1 MPRGAPLR
9 WGASLCFVPLPPDPM
24 RLVALARS
32 FALATVALAS
42 LFALA
47 PAASAQ
53 IPDALAGRWSGA
65 AVSDGVPRLFDLQFE
80 VEGDSL
86 TTILTQPYNGFTRFG
101 FDFRYTSEG
110 PADGTLTG
118 GLFGDEMR
126 LLVDLADGSLRGTV
140 ASADSVTATVYL
152 RRVLDYPLPGFSF
165 AEASVP
171 AGADTL
177 SGTLLVPE
185 GAGPHPAAVLVAGRG
200 GYRTRGDMGEWAA
213 LLARNGIAA
222 LVYDQR
228 GVGRSTGRPEATGET
243 RVENVDAALDWLRAQ
258 DGIDGARVGVL
269 SYSAGGWVTPLAIQD
284 RDDVA
289 FWVSLAGPAEGLA
302 AQQGHTTTQLM
313 RASGEE
319 YAAAEY
325 AAAFAYQA
333 RLVELAQAE
342 APWSDYAPLNAAA
355 RSARWAA
362 HALIPDSLQQEDLAY
377 YRSRTAF
384 NDPDDALRRLDLP
397 ILALY
402 GGADVIV
409 HPDDNVPRLRQ
420 LVGDDALTVVVLDG
434 AEHSLGRPAGV
445 HGAGDWPE
453 GFRRPWA
460 RPGRLF
466 TTIVD
471 WTRERVGLAR

>member
-1 MPRGAPLR
+1 M
-9 WGASLCFVPLPPDPM
+9 WGASLCLPPPPDPM
-24 RLVALARS
+24 RLVALAS
-32 FALATVALAS
+32 LLALAAVA
-42 LFALA
+42 FA
-47 PAASAQ
+47 PAAAAQ
-53 IPDALAGRWSGA
+53 VPDELAGRWSGA
-65 AVSDGVPRLFDLQFE
+65 AVSDGVPRLFDLEFE
-80 VEGDSL
+80 AEGDSL
-86 TTILTQPYNGFTRFG
+86 TTILTQPYNGFTRFS
-101 FDFRYTSEG
+101 FDFRYSPEG
-110 PADGTLTG
+110 PADGTLSG

-140 ASADSVTATVYL
+140 TVDDSVTATVYL

-165 AEASVP
+165 AEASLR

-177 SGTLLVPE
+177 SGTLLLPE

-228 GVGRSTGRPEATGET
+228 GVGRSTGSPDATGET

-258 DGIDGARVGVL
+258 PAIDGVRVGVL

-302 AQQGHTTTQLM
+302 AQQGHTTTALM
-313 RASGEE
+313 RAAREP
-319 YAAAEY
+319 YTDAETE
-325 AAAFAYQA
+325 AAFAYQV
-333 RLVELAQAE
+333 RLVELAQAG
-342 APWSDYAPLNAAA
+342 APWSDYEPLNDAA
-355 RSARWAA
+355 RAARWAE
-362 HALIPDSLQQEDLAY
+362 HALIPDSLGQEDLSY
-377 YRSRTAF
+377 YRSRAAF
-384 NDPDDALRRLDLP
+384 NDTDAALRRLDLP
-397 ILALY
+397 ILAVY

-420 LVGDDALTVVVLDG
+420 LVGESALTVVVLDG
-434 AEHSLGRPAGV
+434 AEHPLGRPAGLSGE
-445 HGAGDWPE
+445 GAWPE
-453 GFRRPWA
+453 RYRRPWA

-466 TTIVD
+466 TTVVE